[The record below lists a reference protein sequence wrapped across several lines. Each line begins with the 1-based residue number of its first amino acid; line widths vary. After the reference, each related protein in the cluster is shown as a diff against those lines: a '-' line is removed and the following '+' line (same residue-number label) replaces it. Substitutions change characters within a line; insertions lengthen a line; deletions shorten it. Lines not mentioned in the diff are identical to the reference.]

1 MSKEGLPDIAQV
13 DGSGLR
19 VAVVTA
25 TWNAEICDQLHAQAV
40 QTATDN
46 GAEVPNTEW

>member
-25 TWNAEICDQLHAQAV
+25 TWNAEICYQCHAQSV

-46 GAEVPNTEW
+46 VA